1 MDAADIDRL
10 DWIPEERKAELKQLI
25 AEWTGPGR
33 SYILVI
39 VPPTP
44 KSEGLTYFQPCLA
57 AEPQENPE

>member
-1 MDAADIDRL
+1 MENLMEAADIDRL
-10 DWIPEERKAELKQLI
+10 EWVPNDRKQELERLI

-44 KSEGLTYFQPCLA
+44 ENEGLTYFQPCIVA
-57 AEPQENPE
+57 N